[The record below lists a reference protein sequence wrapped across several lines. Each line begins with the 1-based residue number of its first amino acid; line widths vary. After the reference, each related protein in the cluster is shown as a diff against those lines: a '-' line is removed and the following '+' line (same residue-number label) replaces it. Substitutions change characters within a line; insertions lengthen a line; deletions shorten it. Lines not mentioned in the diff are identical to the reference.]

1 MLTNKEKF
9 SQLMKEFEV
18 PLIETSREATESL
31 TIEDKGTTPKIEGY
45 TCFFSEF
52 VFDARTGAFIK
63 VCIFE

>member
-1 MLTNKEKF
+1 
-9 SQLMKEFEV
+9 MKEFEV